1 MYIRKCLIIGETL
14 TILRWMPYFGIMLM
28 GAWLGLKVKDGELIV
43 TAKCLDVVL
52 LFLCIAVFYNIQL
65 IANKNVNFA
74 PWQIVTLSILEGI
87 VHNLRKFC
95 NAECFK

>member
-14 TILRWMPYFGIMLM
+14 TILRWIPYFGIMLM
-28 GAWLGLKVKDGELIV
+28 GGMARLKGERWRAVV